1 MIEMGPPRKKRL
13 VLLVDIGAIGHA
25 SNRSRFV
32 SVVTASKIVA
42 SLHLH
47 KKTDEVVVVFIG
59 SSETRNRLYDE
70 ENNDDE
76 DDEDKYY
83 ANVEVLG
90 ELKVHSS
97 MEYSKEVEDR
107 AREFDEDEEEDVN
120 TKTKNKTKENKKY
133 EHRGDILDALTI
145 ACDILAQRMEEMQG
159 KTAKIANEILLL
171 SPCAEDALGEG
182 SLDENEFARDLVRV
196 MKEKEITLSV
206 GVGIVDSGGKEEGE
220 EQQKRIGDTSTNTN
234 TNEPKVKVVKLLA
247 EMVKQTNGQ
256 IEPAM
261 DAIIGRLMRTKTPT
275 TTFRGNLSF
284 GKLGKESYLS
294 IPIWAYKQ
302 TMEATAETMKPYGS
316 FEGQDLL
323 RDVQYK
329 NISKIDGDEIPA
341 EQRVRCYKYGKQ
353 SIPMDE
359 SVERQFGA
367 EKMKK
372 GVEIIGTVGLKY
384 VPFWLTTEEPMM
396 FCAWPELTED
406 EKAGIHTDEYQKAC
420 QALSAF
426 ARALDKKGK
435 CALCRACFREGSGIH
450 FGALTPKFLPE
461 GDFLLFSPLPYA
473 EDWRADQVFREN
485 EELEE
490 LPKIDQHRL
499 NIVGSLIDSM
509 TLPPS
514 ENANTRKGV
523 SVKGLVEK
531 AKKKIRVMRP
541 WEMANPNLLRMSQ
554 MLAEKALDPDTAFKT
569 VKKSHSLPGADEYFA
584 EKYKHLPRNSAI
596 GQLPDA
602 ENAAKRIKTSFKLI
616 SRDELVDEEEK
627 KETTALPT
635 IQEPKDDED
644 DEGAKKA
651 AADVDGGDAAIVLI
665 EDTDDDEKEDD
676 EEVPLTQPKP
686 SETVWP
692 SSETVG
698 EKKISPA
705 MASAEKQL
713 KERRKEEEDKE
724 NEKEKQEQQQEE
736 EEEENEEDLFEDM
749 D

>member
-1 MIEMGPPRKKRL
+1 MAPPRKKRL
-13 VLLVDIGAIGHA
+13 VVLVDVGADGHA
-25 SNRSRFV
+25 ANQSRRA
-32 SVVTASKIVA
+32 SVVAASRIVA
-42 SLHLH
+42 NIGVH
-47 KKTDEVVVVFIG
+47 KKSDETCVAFVG
-59 SSETRNRLYDE
+59 SRATRNRLYDE
-70 ENNDDE
+70 ENDDE
-76 DDEDKYY
+76 DDDDDEENEGEGKYY

-90 ELKVHSS
+90 ELKVQSI
-97 MEYSKEVEDR
+97 EYAKEVEDK
-107 AREFDEDEEEDVN
+107 AREFDDDDDE
-120 TKTKNKTKENKKY
+120 KTY
-133 EHRGDILDALTI
+133 EHKGDILDALTI
-145 ACDILAQRMEEMQG
+145 ACDILAQRMEMMQG

-182 SLDENEFARDLVRV
+182 SLDENEFARDLVRA

-206 GVGIVDSGGKEEGE
+206 GVGVVEGDGSRKEEE
-220 EQQKRIGDTSTNTN
+220 EEKEQKRIGNSNAIATNA
-234 TNEPKVKVVKLLA
+234 NEPKANVVKLLA
-247 EMVKQTNGQ
+247 EMVEQTKGQ

-302 TMEATAETMKPYGS
+302 TMEATAETMKPHGA

-359 SVERQFGA
+359 SIERQFGA

-372 GVEIIGTVGLKY
+372 GVEIIGTVDLKY
-384 VPFWLTTEEPMM
+384 VPFWLTVDEPML
-396 FCAWPELTED
+396 FCAWPELTTD
-406 EKAGIHTDEYQKAC
+406 EKAGIQTEEHQKAC

-426 ARALDKKGK
+426 AKALERKGK
-435 CALCRACFREGSGIH
+435 CALCRACFREGSVVH

-490 LPKIDQHRL
+490 LPKIDQHKL

-514 ENANTRKGV
+514 ANAATRAGV
-523 SVKGLVEK
+523 SIKGLVEK
-531 AKKKIRVMRP
+531 AKKNIRVMRP
-541 WEMANPNLLRMSQ
+541 WEMANPNLLRMNQ
-554 MLAEKALDPDTAFKT
+554 MLTTKALDPENTFKT

-616 SRDELVDEEEK
+616 SRDELVHDKEEE
-627 KETTALPT
+627 TAPPT
-635 IQEPKDDED
+635 IQEPKDEE
-644 DEGAKKA
+644 DEGAKAADGA
-651 AADVDGGDAAIVLI
+651 AAVVLI
-665 EDTDDDEKEDD
+665 ENTDDEKDD
-676 EEVPLTQPKP
+676 DDDDEVPLTQPKP

-692 SSETVG
+692 SSETFGFNEV
-698 EKKISPA
+698 KASVA
-705 MASAEKQL
+705 VASAEKRL
-713 KERRKEEEDKE
+713 KEEREEADKE
-724 NEKEKQEQQQEE
+724 NEKEQEE
-736 EEEENEEDLFEDM
+736 QDEDLFEDM

>member
-1 MIEMGPPRKKRL
+1 MIEMAPPRKKRL

-107 AREFDEDEEEDVN
+107 AREFDEDEEEDV

-145 ACDILAQRMEEMQG
+145 ACDILAQRMEAMQG

-302 TMEATAETMKPYGS
+302 TMEATAETMKPYGA

-372 GVEIIGTVGLKY
+372 GVEIIGTVDLKY

-406 EKAGIHTDEYQKAC
+406 EK
-420 QALSAF
+420 
-426 ARALDKKGK
+426 
-435 CALCRACFREGSGIH
+435 
-450 FGALTPKFLPE
+450 
-461 GDFLLFSPLPYA
+461 
-473 EDWRADQVFREN
+473 V
-485 EELEE
+485 
-490 LPKIDQHRL
+490 
-499 NIVGSLIDSM
+499 
-509 TLPPS
+509 
-514 ENANTRKGV
+514 
-523 SVKGLVEK
+523 
-531 AKKKIRVMRP
+531 
-541 WEMANPNLLRMSQ
+541 
-554 MLAEKALDPDTAFKT
+554 
-569 VKKSHSLPGADEYFA
+569 
-584 EKYKHLPRNSAI
+584 
-596 GQLPDA
+596 
-602 ENAAKRIKTSFKLI
+602 
-616 SRDELVDEEEK
+616 
-627 KETTALPT
+627 
-635 IQEPKDDED
+635 
-644 DEGAKKA
+644 
-651 AADVDGGDAAIVLI
+651 
-665 EDTDDDEKEDD
+665 EKEDVGND
-676 EEVPLTQPKP
+676 FYANKVDCNLREEFAQLLFQNDYNGSDPNYLNIYFPQRKRFLVKQTGLTIIPTIILTGLLIGIFVYAYFTQTWSLRQSSFASVMIGAGTKNGTEGDNTYAKLTAKLMDISAHSANQGLRAYYFSLAALTWFYHPLAFIT
-686 SETVWP
+686 SCIIVL
-692 SSETVG
+692 SV
-698 EKKISPA
+698 
-705 MASAEKQL
+705 L
-713 KERRKEEEDKE
+713 YRREFNSTTARLLIKAKTHLPEI
-724 NEKEKQEQQQEE
+724 
-736 EEEENEEDLFEDM
+736 
-749 D
+749 

>member
-76 DDEDKYY
+76 DEDDKYY

-145 ACDILAQRMEEMQG
+145 ACDILAQRMEAMQG

-372 GVEIIGTVGLKY
+372 GVEIIGTVDLKY

-426 ARALDKKGK
+426 A
-435 CALCRACFREGSGIH
+435 
-450 FGALTPKFLPE
+450 
-461 GDFLLFSPLPYA
+461 
-473 EDWRADQVFREN
+473 
-485 EELEE
+485 
-490 LPKIDQHRL
+490 
-499 NIVGSLIDSM
+499 
-509 TLPPS
+509 
-514 ENANTRKGV
+514 
-523 SVKGLVEK
+523 
-531 AKKKIRVMRP
+531 
-541 WEMANPNLLRMSQ
+541 
-554 MLAEKALDPDTAFKT
+554 
-569 VKKSHSLPGADEYFA
+569 
-584 EKYKHLPRNSAI
+584 
-596 GQLPDA
+596 
-602 ENAAKRIKTSFKLI
+602 
-616 SRDELVDEEEK
+616 
-627 KETTALPT
+627 
-635 IQEPKDDED
+635 
-644 DEGAKKA
+644 
-651 AADVDGGDAAIVLI
+651 
-665 EDTDDDEKEDD
+665 
-676 EEVPLTQPKP
+676 
-686 SETVWP
+686 
-692 SSETVG
+692 
-698 EKKISPA
+698 
-705 MASAEKQL
+705 
-713 KERRKEEEDKE
+713 
-724 NEKEKQEQQQEE
+724 
-736 EEEENEEDLFEDM
+736 
-749 D
+749 